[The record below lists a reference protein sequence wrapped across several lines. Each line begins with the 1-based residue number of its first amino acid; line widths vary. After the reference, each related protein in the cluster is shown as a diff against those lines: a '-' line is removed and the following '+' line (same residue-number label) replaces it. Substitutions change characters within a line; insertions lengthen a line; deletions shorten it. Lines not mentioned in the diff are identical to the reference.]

1 MFNKIKQILKRNP
14 ILYVFS
20 KEYKKETKDLELKQK
35 MIPFIKLKSN
45 NFDIDEALNPLI
57 KKNFKSNFNKSK
69 QNSNRINFCKREVPY
84 FYK

>member
-35 MIPFIKLKSN
+35 RIPFIKLKSN

-57 KKNFKSNFNKSK
+57 KKNFKSNFNIKVGDF
-69 QNSNRINFCKREVPY
+69 N
-84 FYK
+84 